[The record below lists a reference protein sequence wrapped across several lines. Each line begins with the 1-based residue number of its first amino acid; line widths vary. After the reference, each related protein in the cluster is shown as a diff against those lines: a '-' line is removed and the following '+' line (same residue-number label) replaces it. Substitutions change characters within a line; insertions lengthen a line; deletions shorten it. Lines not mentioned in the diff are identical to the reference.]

1 VNTPGSLVSPPILR
15 SASGLVV
22 ASAWRIALSFLLV
35 GAGAV
40 SSSPCRSAHGG
51 EPAAD
56 TRGPVLVVGV
66 DGLEWD
72 VILPMLRQGRLP
84 HVAALMRLGTYG
96 ELATIEPTLS
106 PVVWTSVATGKVREK
121 HGIDHFVRRG
131 DDRSVHLL
139 TSADRRTKAVWN
151 ILSENERTVAVIGW
165 WMTYPVEPVAGVMV
179 AQTNTAE
186 QARVRGG
193 RNVWKGAL
201 RPGVPRQVH
210 PPAREEEML
219 TVLREVD
226 AFLPAL
232 SERIFGAFPH
242 PLSPLGERLW
252 RNCQWAF
259 RADATYL
266 RIALRLARERPT
278 PDLTLL
284 YLGGPD
290 VVGHRFWR
298 YMDPAP
304 YRHPPTAEERA
315 NFGTVIQDYYA
326 YVDGAL
332 GALVDAHGPATTILV
347 VSDHGMRPAN
357 RDGRFDPDDPPADV
371 NSAHHYDA
379 PPGVFVAAGPPI
391 VQGGPG
397 IEPAALARADLPRV
411 GSVLDIAPTILGLVR
426 VPVGVD
432 MDGSVLDRLFTDAFR
447 SGGQPSPI
455 ATHDDAAFLA
465 GRRRDTAASPGEDE
479 RLEQLRSLGYLAD

>member
-1 VNTPGSLVSPPILR
+1 VNAPAPLVSAPPR
-15 SASGLVV
+15 RPAPVRVV
-22 ASAWRIALSFLLV
+22 APAWRIALSCLLV
-35 GAGAV
+35 GAGVA
-40 SSSPCRSAHGG
+40 SSLPCPPAHGG
-51 EPAAD
+51 EPATA

-84 HVAALMRLGTYG
+84 HLSALMRRGTYG
-96 ELATIEPTLS
+96 ELRTIEPTLS

-121 HGIDHFVRRG
+121 HGIDHFVRRR
-131 DDRSVHLL
+131 DDGSVELL
-139 TSADRRTKAVWN
+139 TSADRRTKALWN
-151 ILSENERTVAVIGW
+151 ILSENGRTVAVIGW
-165 WMTYPVEPVAGVMV
+165 WMTYPVERVAGVMV

-193 RNVWKGAL
+193 GNVWKGAL

-219 TVLREVD
+219 TVLGEVD
-226 AFLPAL
+226 ASLPAL

-242 PLSPLGERLW
+242 PLSRLGERLW

-266 RIALRLARERPT
+266 RIALRLARERP
-278 PDLTLL
+278 PADLTLL

-304 YRHPPTAEERA
+304 YRHPPTSEERA
-315 NFGTVIQDYYA
+315 NFGTVIPDYYA
-326 YVDGAL
+326 YVDEAL
-332 GALVDAHGPATTILV
+332 GALLDAHGAATTVLV
-347 VSDHGMRPAN
+347 VSDHGMHPVN
-357 RDGRFDPDDPPADV
+357 RGGRFDPDDPPADV

-379 PPGVFVAAGPPI
+379 PPGVLVAAGPPI
-391 VQGGPG
+391 RRNAAE
-397 IEPAALARADLPRV
+397 IAPAALARADLDRV
-411 GSVLDIAPTILGLVR
+411 GSVLDIAPTILALMR
-426 VPVGVD
+426 LPVGAD
-432 MDGSVLDRLFTDAFR
+432 MDGSILDRLLTDAFR
-447 SGGQPSPI
+447 SGGQPPAV
-455 ATHDDAAFLA
+455 ATHDDPDFLA
-465 GRRRDTAASPGEDE
+465 GRGKTAAVSPGEDE
-479 RLEQLRSLGYLAD
+479 RLEQLRSLGYLAE